1 MKKIIGHFVVLV
13 LLSSAVVFLHAAIE
27 HSADHAGVT
36 CKASVGGKHNNR
48 F

>member
-13 LLSSAVVFLHAAIE
+13 LLSSAVVFLHSAIE
-27 HSADHAGVT
+27 HSADNSGIAFKT
-36 CKASVGGKHNNR
+36 SVRGRHNS